1 MFSTHVSV
9 LEDLARLDLAE
20 RLAEGEKMRLAS
32 LARKHRPAQ
41 RSVRAIVADALRS
54 LASRLDHDVTA
65 PGRAGRGL
73 VRVG

>member
-1 MFSTHVSV
+1 MFSTHMSV

-20 RLAEGEKMRLAS
+20 RLAEAEKMRLAK
-32 LARKHRPAQ
+32 LARKHRPEQ

-65 PGRAGRGL
+65 PRPVGRGL